1 MNEEKW
7 VFKEHNNDTIEVTS
21 TTKFQKER
29 AKQNQLQQHIEQ
41 LPFPTDHTVDLVK
54 RIQQQLPITN
64 WAWKLTKQ
72 REYAEELKKE
82 KQRTTQQTFNYP
94 TRSKQPDDGFELG

>member
-1 MNEEKW
+1 MSKEQW
-7 VFKEHNNDTIEVTS
+7 VFKKHNNDTIEVIS
-21 TTKFQKER
+21 TPEFQKKLTEQR
-29 AKQNQLQQHIEQ
+29 NLQHTIEV
-41 LPFPTDHTVDLVK
+41 LPLPTDPNVELVK
-54 RIQQQLPITN
+54 KIHQQLPITN

-94 TRSKQPDDGFELG
+94 TRFKQPSDGFELG